1 MIERLRE
8 FLTESLKI
16 EGIIRP
22 PTSEEIH
29 VSTLFLEKPLVDVG
43 DMENIVSVF
52 APGALLRA
60 SKGMDVRVGSH
71 YPPRGGENIRQML
84 EVVLKFAGVKNPD
97 PFHTHKEYE
106 NLHPFTD
113 GNGRS
118 GRLLWLWQMWR
129 LGEYPKSFLHKWYY
143 QSL

>member
-22 PTSEEIH
+22 PTNEEIH

-43 DMENIVSVF
+43 DMENIASVF
-52 APGALLRA
+52 APGALLRV
-60 SKGMDVRVGSH
+60 SKGMDVRVGSF
-71 YPPRGGENIRQML
+71 YPPRGGP
-84 EVVLKFAGVKNPD
+84 EVLRLLDALLLCARGFDSNNNS
-97 PFHTHKEYE
+97 PFLIHKEYE
-106 NLHPFTD
+106 RVHPFTD

-118 GRLLWLWQMWR
+118 GRLLWLWQMIR
-129 LGEYPKSFLHKWYY
+129 LGE
-143 QSL
+143 